1 MLPEEK
7 NINISLFD
15 VTGRLIKEIVDEE
28 QIGGKHCRVCD
39 ITDLAQG
46 IYFVCVKT
54 DKETITEKVI
64 ILK

>member
-1 MLPEEK
+1 VNEK
-7 NINISLFD
+7 
-15 VTGRLIKEIVDEE
+15 

-64 ILK
+64 MLK